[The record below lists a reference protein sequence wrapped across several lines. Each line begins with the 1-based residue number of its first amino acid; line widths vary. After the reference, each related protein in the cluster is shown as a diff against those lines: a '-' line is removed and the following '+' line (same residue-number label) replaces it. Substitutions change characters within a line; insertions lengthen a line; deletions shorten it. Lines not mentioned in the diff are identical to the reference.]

1 MKFTQSLFLTFLFL
15 TIFLKS
21 CNSEFKHQNSLTI
34 TPKDSINL
42 WINNSR
48 TKTLK
53 NSKKKI
59 LLNKSLEKLKFYK
72 NTDYKAKKL
81 SEIAYRFYEI
91 NDTLNFKKINDEAL
105 ELALKVKDTFTI
117 ADVNWSNAEF
127 YYNKTNY
134 PKAYYYYN
142 NALQHFN
149 SINKEYECGR
159 MLLKMSTIKG
169 FYRDYTGSEIFLFKA
184 IKIFREL
191 KDERLKNKLQAFC
204 YHNLGLIQVDIKQFD
219 KSIFYYNKSSEFRV
233 KFDKNNKYLPNLL
246 NGLGFAYYSKK
257 KHKKAIEYFDRGLKL
272 FNGEIVFDKDFPYLL
287 SNKAMAKLAIL
298 DTFNIKAN
306 LYISLKIRDSINH
319 KEGIVDSKVKLSKYF
334 SHFKDTLQSIKYA
347 KEANLMS
354 KKINNGIQYLKSLK
368 ILSELDIKNSKKH
381 LNRYIQFNDSL
392 ISVERKTQNKFTRIE
407 FETDEIKE
415 ESERLS
421 RQQIWILTSSVS
433 LVLILSLIY
442 FLRVQKAK
450 NEKLILET
458 EQQKANEQVYVLTL
472 KQQAILEEEKVQE
485 RNRISQ
491 ELHDG
496 VLGRLFG
503 TRVGLGFLDI
513 SDDETTQEQH
523 QTFLNELQ
531 DIEKEIRDVSHK
543 LNNDFDSS
551 EVNFKSIIN
560 QLLKEKSVIGNF
572 KYNLDIDKNITWKNV
587 NEIIKVNVYRIIQ
600 ESLQNIIKHANATN
614 VTLKFIEENNQLKIA
629 IEDDGVGFNTSKSK
643 KGIGLKNI
651 KSRIKKINGTL
662 GIFSEKNKGTTLQI
676 NILLT

>member
-1 MKFTQSLFLTFLFL
+1 MKLLKYLFIIFILLFIISCNNEKQKTTNNNSQLDSIAYYLTSSENTKLKVSERK
-15 TIFLKS
+15 IFLQKALSITSKFNNDTLKS
-21 CNSEFKHQNSLTI
+21 RQLSLIAYNFFELQDSIFFFKLNKKAQKISLKLKDTFGIADTHWSYGDYYLHNENYIKAYNHFNKAYTFFKKTNRTQESAMILRQMAIIKSRYRDYSGSETLLIKALKDFKKIKQYRLLYHSYNSLAI
-34 TPKDSINL
+34 LQSDI
-42 WINNSR
+42 
-48 TKTLK
+48 K
-53 NSKKKI
+53 NYDLSFSYYK
-59 LLNKSLEKLKFYK
+59 KSLEYLSKAEIKK
-72 NTDYKAKKL
+72 DYKAQSFNNIGLTYLKKEEYQKAITFFNKAKKESTNPERL
-81 SEIAYRFYEI
+81 FRSFVHTSYAKLML
-91 NDTLNFKKINDEAL
+91 NDTIGLEKDFFK
-105 ELALKVKDTFTI
+105 ALKVADSMNIKIYIIKCKKYISEFYGYQKDTT
-117 ADVNWSNAEF
+117 
-127 YYNKTNY
+127 
-134 PKAYYYYN
+134 KAYQFAKSANSLAKKTRN
-142 NALQHFN
+142 NAYYLETLQ
-149 SINKEYECGR
+149 S
-159 MLLKMSTIKG
+159 
-169 FYRDYTGSEIFLFKA
+169 
-184 IKIFREL
+184 
-191 KDERLKNKLQAFC
+191 
-204 YHNLGLIQVDIKQFD
+204 
-219 KSIFYYNKSSEFRV
+219 
-233 KFDKNNKYLPNLL
+233 
-246 NGLGFAYYSKK
+246 
-257 KHKKAIEYFDRGLKL
+257 
-272 FNGEIVFDKDFPYLL
+272 
-287 SNKAMAKLAIL
+287 
-298 DTFNIKAN
+298 
-306 LYISLKIRDSINH
+306 
-319 KEGIVDSKVKLSKYF
+319 LSKYDKKNA
-334 SHFKDTLQSIKYA
+334 SKYLEKYIKY
-347 KEANLMS
+347 
-354 KKINNGIQYLKSLK
+354 
-368 ILSELDIKNSKKH
+368 
-381 LNRYIQFNDSL
+381 NDSL
-392 ISVERKTQNKFTRIE
+392 VDIERKTQNKFTRIE

-421 RQQIWILTSSVS
+421 QQQVWILTSSIS

-450 NEKLILET
+450 NEKLILEA

>member
-1 MKFTQSLFLTFLFL
+1 M
-15 TIFLKS
+15 
-21 CNSEFKHQNSLTI
+21 
-34 TPKDSINL
+34 
-42 WINNSR
+42 
-48 TKTLK
+48 
-53 NSKKKI
+53 
-59 LLNKSLEKLKFYK
+59 
-72 NTDYKAKKL
+72 
-81 SEIAYRFYEI
+81 
-91 NDTLNFKKINDEAL
+91 
-105 ELALKVKDTFTI
+105 
-117 ADVNWSNAEF
+117 
-127 YYNKTNY
+127 
-134 PKAYYYYN
+134 
-142 NALQHFN
+142 
-149 SINKEYECGR
+149 
-159 MLLKMSTIKG
+159 
-169 FYRDYTGSEIFLFKA
+169 
-184 IKIFREL
+184 
-191 KDERLKNKLQAFC
+191 
-204 YHNLGLIQVDIKQFD
+204 
-219 KSIFYYNKSSEFRV
+219 
-233 KFDKNNKYLPNLL
+233 
-246 NGLGFAYYSKK
+246 
-257 KHKKAIEYFDRGLKL
+257 
-272 FNGEIVFDKDFPYLL
+272 
-287 SNKAMAKLAIL
+287 
-298 DTFNIKAN
+298 
-306 LYISLKIRDSINH
+306 
-319 KEGIVDSKVKLSKYF
+319 
-334 SHFKDTLQSIKYA
+334 QSIKYA